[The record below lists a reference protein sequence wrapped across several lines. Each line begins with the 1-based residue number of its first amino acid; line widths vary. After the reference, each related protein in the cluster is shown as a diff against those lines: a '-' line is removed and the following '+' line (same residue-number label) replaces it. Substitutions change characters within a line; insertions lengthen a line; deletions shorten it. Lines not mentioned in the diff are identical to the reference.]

1 MKDIQDMNQKMPDSL
16 TLPTRKQCD
25 LLNEE
30 MLGKLQSQVHVIPC
44 IDDVDET
51 RSTAKWH
58 QKAAK
63 QLE

>member
-1 MKDIQDMNQKMPDSL
+1 MVNLNPRIDTVVYHHHYPELDSW
-16 TLPTRKQCD
+16 
-25 LLNEE
+25 NEA